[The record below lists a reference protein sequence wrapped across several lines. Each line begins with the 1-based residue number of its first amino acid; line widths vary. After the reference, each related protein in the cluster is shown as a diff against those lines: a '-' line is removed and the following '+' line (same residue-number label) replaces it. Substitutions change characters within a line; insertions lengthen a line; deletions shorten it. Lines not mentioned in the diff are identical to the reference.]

1 MTNSLM
7 YDLGDCAY
15 YRREDSG
22 KWKGPG
28 TVFGKEN
35 KQVLVKH
42 GGSYGRVHLWSLQLI
57 PKYNSIK
64 GNSTE
69 INDSCKSKYLSNVC
83 F

>member
-1 MTNSLM
+1 MHEARKASIETEANEKLHYALKSKTRVTNSLM

-15 YRREDSG
+15 YRREDSD

-42 GGSYGRVHLWSLQLI
+42 GGSYGRVHL
-57 PKYNSIK
+57 
-64 GNSTE
+64 
-69 INDSCKSKYLSNVC
+69 
-83 F
+83 